1 MNSGKIA
8 KFTIIDEV
16 GEVHPP
22 RWRRLAGRFG
32 CDRSRRILDRFPEKA
47 DAIARVTVE
56 GGSRLRAGKAD
67 GHG

>member
-1 MNSGKIA
+1 MMTGMPL
-8 KFTIIDEV
+8 KFLIIDEV

-22 RWRRLAGRFG
+22 RWRSLAGRFG

-47 DAIARVTVE
+47 DVIARVTVE

-67 GHG
+67 HHG

>member
-1 MNSGKIA
+1 MISGKIA
-8 KFTIIDEV
+8 KFIIIDEV

-47 DAIARVTVE
+47 DAIARVTIE
-56 GGSRLRAGKAD
+56 GGSRLRVGRVD
-67 GHG
+67 HHG

>member
-1 MNSGKIA
+1 MISGKIA
-8 KFTIIDEV
+8 KFIIIDEL
-16 GEVHPP
+16 GEVDPP
-22 RWRRLAGRFG
+22 RWRRLVGRFG

-67 GHG
+67 HHG